1 MNNNNGLNF
10 GKNYS
15 DQQVDFAKSI
25 SSNYVED
32 WSSIIHGD
40 NTINLTRKIFFDNMD
55 NFLMAW
61 DKVRVLKGSSANL
74 KDKIITVN
82 AFYPLSVYLKAQ
94 ELKQEVAVMQTA
106 QQPKSSDESE

>member
-1 MNNNNGLNF
+1 MNNNDGLNF
-10 GKNYS
+10 DKTYS
-15 DQQVDFAKSI
+15 DLQVDFAKSI

-74 KDKIITVN
+74 KDQVITIKK
-82 AFYPLSVYLKAQ
+82 FYPLSVYLNAQ
-94 ELKQEVAVMQTA
+94 NIKQEVAVMQTA
-106 QQPKSSDESE
+106 QQPRSSDESE

>member
-1 MNNNNGLNF
+1 MNNNSGINH

-25 SSNYVED
+25 ASNYIEI
-32 WSSIIHGD
+32 WGSMIHSD
-40 NTINLTRKIFFDNMD
+40 NTINLTRKISFNNLDNL
-55 NFLMAW
+55 LMAW

-94 ELKQEVAVMQTA
+94 EIKQEVALMQTA

>member
-1 MNNNNGLNF
+1 MNNNSGINH

-25 SSNYVED
+25 ASNYIEI
-32 WSSIIHGD
+32 WGSMIHSD
-40 NTINLTRKIFFDNMD
+40 NTINLTRKISFNNVDNL
-55 NFLMAW
+55 LMAW

-82 AFYPLSVYLKAQ
+82 AFYPLSVYLNAQ
-94 ELKQEVAVMQTA
+94 GITNKTMMQTPP
-106 QQPKSSDESE
+106 QPKSSDECE